1 MSSRDNA
8 TSAAPAA
15 SRGAL
20 AAWLGDAVAAVLFA
34 LALAQLLALHVAIV
48 ARLPPRTGRT
58 VEVVGY
64 NRAAADIVDKFA
76 LHDKTGFEL
85 GAVPH

>member
-20 AAWLGDAVAAVLFA
+20 GAWLGDAVAAVLFA
-34 LALAQLLALHVAIV
+34 LALAQLLALHVA
-48 ARLPPRTGRT
+48 
-58 VEVVGY
+58 
-64 NRAAADIVDKFA
+64 
-76 LHDKTGFEL
+76 HDLRGGGGGDAGFGIAGWAWML
-85 GAVPH
+85 LL